1 MIAAYLMPIDM
12 IADKRGLVVNAG
24 IKLGYRLPG
33 MRKYLPAFRAAGAGG
48 SAGSKPWPHAAI
60 KRVSWAVLKGIL
72 PRPSAL
78 KILLSRYPVL
88 LPAIR
93 RDNGDRSAPRLAALH
108 SHHATQDGR
117 YPGCHPIRGSRR
129 HYDEGSTDLTE
140 PPMGG

>member
-1 MIAAYLMPIDM
+1 VIVAYMMPIDM

-88 LPAIR
+88 LLAIR
-93 RDNGDRSAPRLAALH
+93 RDNGDRSARRHAALH
-108 SHHATQDGR
+108 SHNANPRWSIPRMSSHTR
-117 YPGCHPIRGSRR
+117 LP
-129 HYDEGSTDLTE
+129 
-140 PPMGG
+140 

>member
-1 MIAAYLMPIDM
+1 MIVAYMMPIDM

-72 PRPSAL
+72 PRSSAL

-88 LPAIR
+88 LLAIR
-93 RDNGDRSAPRLAALH
+93 RQRRPFRPAPRCSA
-108 SHHATQDGR
+108 
-117 YPGCHPIRGSRR
+117 
-129 HYDEGSTDLTE
+129 
-140 PPMGG
+140 